1 MAGSKQSKR
10 RVRSVAG
17 LAVLVATV
25 VVGGALEWL
34 ERKVPS
40 PSPSSSDKTNKTKS
54 TDAEVVPRE
63 ERVVIQRPP
72 SVSPPLPP
80 SLLLPSSSEIIS
92 THHGAFVTSYNT
104 RLRNPNWS
112 CVRLAHAGG
121 KEEEDGEEASRS
133 KSRFKEDPNIPA
145 PFRTK
150 PDEFLR
156 SGLDRGHLTAAA
168 DVSSSQAAMDQ
179 SFLMSNIS
187 PQVGVGLNR
196 HYWQL
201 LEGFCRSLTLRFSD
215 VVVCTGPLFLP
226 EFCAATQTWQVRYQM
241 IGPRHDIAVPTH
253 FFKCIHA
260 SNGLEGASQA
270 CFVVPNRAIDLR
282 QEPLAGF
289 AVDREEVE
297 RLAGFQM
304 FQSATSSPKPLC
316 DEVKCQLAKE
326 SFLK

>member
-17 LAVLVATV
+17 LVALVATV
-25 VVGGALEWL
+25 LAGGALEWL

-40 PSPSSSDKTNKTKS
+40 PSSSNNTKTNTE
-54 TDAEVVPRE
+54 TETEVVSRE

-72 SVSPPLPP
+72 SVP
-80 SLLLPSSSEIIS
+80 SSHLLLPSSSEIIS
-92 THHGAFVTSYNT
+92 THNGAFVTSYST

-112 CVRLAHAGG
+112 CVRLARGG
-121 KEEEDGEEASRS
+121 KEEEEASRS
-133 KSRFKEDPNIPA
+133 KSRFKEDPAIPA

-156 SGLDRGHLTAAA
+156 SGLDRGHSHAAA

-196 HYWQL
+196 HFWQL
-201 LEGFCRSLTLRFSD
+201 LEAFCRSLTFSFSD
-215 VVVCTGPLFLP
+215 VLVCTGPLFLP
-226 EFCAATQTWQVRYQM
+226 EYCSATQTWQVRYQV
-241 IGPRHDIAVPTH
+241 IGPKHDIAVPTH

-260 SNGLEGASQA
+260 SNNSDNSASQA
-270 CFVVPNRAIDLR
+270 CFVVPNRAIDLK

-289 AVDREEVE
+289 AVSKEEVE

-304 FQSATSSPKPLC
+304 FQPTPHSPLPKPLC
-316 DEVKCQLAKE
+316 DEVKCQLAKD